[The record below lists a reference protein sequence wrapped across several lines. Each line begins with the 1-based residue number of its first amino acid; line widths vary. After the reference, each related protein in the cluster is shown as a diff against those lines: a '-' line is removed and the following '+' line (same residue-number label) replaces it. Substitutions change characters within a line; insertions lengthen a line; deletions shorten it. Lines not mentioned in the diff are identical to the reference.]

1 MYLLAVPPLIASPLF
16 ALMNNLQA
24 GTLLMMNRK
33 CSGRHRRK
41 HISSSSSIAAAFFST
56 DNCRH
61 AICSIGGGE
70 LGCTNPGV
78 TSSQPRF
85 QSYSADGPFVRRTRQ
100 RYESG
105 GSKQQRCK
113 HLPRSGPAQFPVGG
127 SEQASAR
134 LSLRSE
140 RDASCHR
147 RFSLAAPSTGCGGP
161 AKPATFSGYLL

>member
-78 TSSQPRF
+78 TSSEPRF
-85 QSYSADGPFVRRTRQ
+85 QCYSADGPFVRRTRQ
-100 RYESG
+100 RWSGCRHESR
-105 GSKQQRCK
+105 GSKQQSK
-113 HLPRSGPAQFPVGG
+113 HLLLFSDSLESGPAH
-127 SEQASAR
+127 
-134 LSLRSE
+134 LI
-140 RDASCHR
+140 
-147 RFSLAAPSTGCGGP
+147 
-161 AKPATFSGYLL
+161 